1 MTAKDAFSMPDALGL
16 KLKEMGYEVDRS
28 MDSYIAEWWEWY
40 TSQDDWHDLLYPTAD
55 GCYAERRRLSL
66 HPARRACQEWSRLIL
81 NEATAVSVEAPNANR
96 WLADYLDEIQYWP
109 ATQALAEK
117 AFGIGT
123 AAQALWFDVR
133 DGEVCAVKPR
143 GYDARM
149 AVPLSWDMEGVTE
162 CAFCTRVSVK
172 GKKAH
177 QLQVHRAED
186 GQYVVY
192 TYVFQDGARAAL
204 DPEECGIIE
213 RFETEC
219 PVPTF
224 GILRP
229 GIENTKVDLS
239 PYGVSVFDDAMD
251 AMKAVDVAYDS
262 IFQELELTEAMVF
275 MSDDMI
281 DVKKDANGKPVAVP
295 KGKDRKLFRM
305 VEGNGIEQMYQVYSP
320 QVRIEPMRQ
329 ALDVALAEFGD
340 LAGFGQDYFA
350 LDKKAGLKTATE
362 VSADNSALMRNIRRH
377 ENSIAH
383 GLVSVSCALLHCARI
398 HLGATV
404 EEDFGNVEVMFDDSI
419 VTDTQAEKNM
429 MLAEIAAGVVPKW
442 MYLKEFK
449 GMSEEDAKAALP
461 QEDVVDVGF

>member
-1 MTAKDAFSMPDALGL
+1 MTARETFSIPTELERKIREL
-16 KLKEMGYEVDRS
+16 GYEVDHT
-28 MDSYIAEWWEWY
+28 MDACIAEWWAWY
-40 TSQDDWHDLLYPTAD
+40 TAQDDWHDLLYPTAE
-55 GCYAERRRLSL
+55 GGYAKRRRLSL
-66 HPARRACQEWSRLIL
+66 HPARRACREWSRLIL
-81 NEATAVSVEAPNANR
+81 NEATAVAVEKPKANE
-96 WLADYLDEIQYWP
+96 WLAGYLADVGYWP
-109 ATQALAEK
+109 TTQALADRS
-117 AFGIGT
+117 FGVGT

-133 DGEVCAVKPR
+133 DGEVADIKPR

-149 AVPLSWDMEGVTE
+149 TVPLSWDMEGVTE
-162 CAFCTRVSVK
+162 CAFCTRVSVR
-172 GKKAH
+172 GRKAH
-177 QLQVHRAED
+177 QLQVHKAED

-192 TYVFQDGARAAL
+192 TYVFQDGTGAAIA
-204 DPEECGIIE
+204 PEECGIIE
-213 RFETEC
+213 KFETGC

-224 GILRP
+224 GIMRP
-229 GIENTKVDLS
+229 GIENTRVDLS

-251 AMKAVDVAYDS
+251 AMKAVDLAYDS

-281 DVKKDANGKPVAVP
+281 DVRKDANGKPVAVP

-305 VEGNGIEQMYQVYSP
+305 VEGNGVEQMYQVYSP

-377 ENSIAH
+377 ENSIAQ
-383 GLVSVSCALLHCARI
+383 GIVSVASALLHCARI
-398 HLGATV
+398 HLGAPV
-404 EEDFGNVEVMFDDSI
+404 EEDFGKVEVRFDDSI
-419 VTDTQAEKNM
+419 ITDTQAEKNM

-449 GMSEEDAKAALP
+449 GMSEEEAKAALP
-461 QEDVVDVGF
+461 QEPVLELGL